1 MRARGAVALVLAG
14 ALGLAAAPSGA
25 AAADRVAATAARDG
39 TQAVADWN
47 RTALATAAVSNG
59 LHEGHNLALVQA
71 AVFDAANSITRRYRP
86 YRVRI
91 RAAGQESV
99 VAAVAAAA
107 HAVLAVRY
115 PEQQA
120 GLDRALADTLA
131 QVPAGRPRPAAS
143 PSGRRPRRRCWRCG
157 PASTPTT
164 PSPHHPGR
172 DPGCGSRP
180 HRRSAPAGARLG
192 TDHPL
197 PAALRSPVPPPAAAQ
212 ADQRPLHP
220 RLRRG
225 QDDRQGRQ
233 RHPHPCPDQDGLL
246 LERHRRQAVEPG
258 RPATRG
264 GP

>member
-71 AVFDAANSITRRYRP
+71 AVFEAANSITRRYRP

-131 QVPAGRPRPAAS
+131 QVPAGPAQTGGVAIGEAAAAALLALRAGEHPDDSLPPPPGEGPGVWIPTPPSFSPRWSPAGDRPPPTCCAPE
-143 PSGRRPRRRCWRCG
+143 PSSAPRRR
-157 PASTPTT
+157 
-164 PSPHHPGR
+164 PS
-172 DPGCGSRP
+172 
-180 HRRSAPAGARLG
+180 
-192 TDHPL
+192 
-197 PAALRSPVPPPAAAQ
+197 
-212 ADQRPLHP
+212 
-220 RLRRG
+220 
-225 QDDRQGRQ
+225 
-233 RHPHPCPDQDGLL
+233 
-246 LERHRRQAVEPG
+246 
-258 RPATRG
+258 
-264 GP
+264 